1 MKVTEKLDLTKEDII
16 KNKNMILYQEQ
27 TIEIFKIRVFHVKIL
42 KGDAMSK

>member
-16 KNKNMILYQEQ
+16 KNNMILYQEQ
-27 TIEIFKIRVFHVKIL
+27 TIEIFKIRVFHVNIL

>member
-27 TIEIFKIRVFHVKIL
+27 TIKIFKMRVSHVKIL